1 MDEAETLERVML
13 MAQDEP
19 TEIAQ
24 PGEQAFDFPPSAVA
38 SATARLLP
46 EHGTSISPRRHA
58 RHV

>member
-38 SATARLLP
+38 SATAL
-46 EHGTSISPRRHA
+46 I
-58 RHV
+58 